1 MTTKELLDIR
11 KATNDLMELSKR
23 VRNETEVVQCCLR
36 DLDDIAH
43 EVQNLAYD
51 MGVDAA
57 DLSEEEE
64 PDMIRPDKLESVA
77 DRATGVSG
85 LFMNRAI
92 DFLAE
97 IGARLKSA
105 PEDEMNPDPNFEPL
119 KVTYRNRFELAL
131 YALSQ
136 ADTLLGKERF
146 QSPYSEPMPF

>member
-23 VRNETEVVQCCLR
+23 VRNETEVVQRCLR

-77 DRATGVSG
+77 DRATGISG
-85 LFMNRAI
+85 LFMNRS
-92 DFLAE
+92 
-97 IGARLKSA
+97 R
-105 PEDEMNPDPNFEPL
+105 
-119 KVTYRNRFELAL
+119 
-131 YALSQ
+131 
-136 ADTLLGKERF
+136 
-146 QSPYSEPMPF
+146 

>member
-11 KATNDLMELSKR
+11 KATNDLMELSTR
-23 VRNETEVVQCCLR
+23 GRNETEVVQRCLR

-136 ADTLLGKERF
+136 DDTLLGKERF
-146 QSPYSEPMPF
+146 HSPYSEPMPF